1 MIIYNDNSKAYDEL
15 SRYLKAEDISSV
27 FILCDTNT
35 KHYCLDY
42 FMSKVSFFDDISPH
56 IIEIRAGEENKNL
69 QTCTM
74 IWENLLQSGGDRKS
88 LLINLGG
95 GVLSDIGGYIA
106 STFKRGVQFINIP
119 TTLLSMVDA
128 GIGGKNGI
136 DFNGLKNVIGTFN
149 SAGLTLIDKYYLET
163 LPPDELINGYAEM
176 IKHALI
182 ADRKHWAY
190 ILENGKDKLAY
201 DMIKR
206 SVDIKLDIVTK
217 DKNEKNIRKTLNFG
231 HTIGHAV
238 ETYYL
243 NTPQFKTLGH
253 GKAVA
258 AGMIV
263 ESYLSF
269 TLGYLD
275 KDTYKLIEKRLL
287 SMFGKTEIPLS
298 SIDKISDLTKN
309 DKKNKNGKRYFV
321 LLKNIGEAIFD
332 IEVKENQITDA
343 LYHYT
348 NLSNTWNEE

>member
-1 MIIYNDNSKAYDEL
+1 MVIYNDNLKAYDEL
-15 SRYLKAEDISSV
+15 TRYLVAEDISSV

-42 FMSKVSFFDDISPH
+42 FISNVSFFYNIKPH

-69 QTCTM
+69 HTCTM
-74 IWENLLQSGGDRKS
+74 IWEDLLQNGADRKS

-95 GVLSDIGGYIA
+95 GVLSDIGGYI
-106 STFKRGVQFINIP
+106 STTFKRGVRFVNIP

-128 GIGGKNGI
+128 SIGGKNGI
-136 DFNGLKNVIGTFN
+136 DFNGLKNLIGTFN
-149 SAGLTLIDKYYLET
+149 SAKLTLIDKYYLET

-182 ADRKHWAY
+182 ADRKHWAC
-190 ILENGKDKLAY
+190 ILDGRKGELSYA
-201 DMIKR
+201 MIMR
-206 SVDIKLDIVTK
+206 SVDIKLSIVK
-217 DKNEKNIRKTLNFG
+217 QDENEKNIRKTLNFG

-238 ETYYL
+238 ESYYL
-243 NTPQFKTLGH
+243 NTPPYKALGH

-258 AGMIV
+258 MGMIV

-269 TLGYLD
+269 ILGHLN
-275 KDTYKLIEKRLL
+275 KETYKLIEKSLL
-287 SMFGKTEIPLS
+287 NIFEKTEIPFDATDE
-298 SIDKISDLTKN
+298 ITELTMN

-343 LYHYT
+343 LKNYI
-348 NLSNTWNEE
+348 NLSKN